1 MSKLLKHTFLF
12 SLATL
17 ISRLLGLLRD
27 ATFAHYFGISAEY
40 DAYLV
45 AIILPFFLR
54 KIFAD
59 GALSSAFIPLFTRK
73 QGKDSQVF
81 LSTTI
86 WFVLITTVSLYI
98 PVYFFSDQIVLV
110 LGTGLSEST
119 MELTSYLLKITYPF
133 IIFISLW
140 AVATGVLNSNDIY
153 FGPAFAPA
161 LSNLCSVVFI
171 FLSSYFS
178 PRILG
183 PTIGFTVGGILQFLL
198 VFYILRKIHFRMT
211 LDFNFKD
218 LKSIMNLFGPALLGV
233 AVASLNTLVDTNI
246 ATWTGTG
253 GVSTI
258 QYALRIYQLPLSIF
272 AISVANALLPKL
284 SYSSSIKDE
293 KEYNKNLKDSIELTL
308 FFAIPSMFGL
318 IFLNNEIVALI
329 YQHGSFTFE
338 DTLITAK
345 TLLYYSLG
353 LPFYSLHTIFI
364 RTYHSKLNTR
374 YPSLVAVV
382 MLLVNATLDVLL
394 AFRYG
399 VVGIALA
406 TAISGIIGMFMT
418 GFNIIKG
425 LTGED
430 WMEIFK
436 IFIASAVMSIFIA
449 TSKGFF
455 DSRLLVVLLIALS
468 VLVYFLSAYLIG
480 SKKLKLAINLFFKR
494 K

>member
-1 MSKLLKHTFLF
+1 
-12 SLATL
+12 
-17 ISRLLGLLRD
+17 
-27 ATFAHYFGISAEY
+27 
-40 DAYLV
+40 
-45 AIILPFFLR
+45 
-54 KIFAD
+54 
-59 GALSSAFIPLFTRK
+59 
-73 QGKDSQVF
+73 
-81 LSTTI
+81 
-86 WFVLITTVSLYI
+86 
-98 PVYFFSDQIVLV
+98 
-110 LGTGLSEST
+110 
-119 MELTSYLLKITYPF
+119 
-133 IIFISLW
+133 
-140 AVATGVLNSNDIY
+140 
-153 FGPAFAPA
+153 
-161 LSNLCSVVFI
+161 
-171 FLSSYFS
+171 
-178 PRILG
+178 
-183 PTIGFTVGGILQFLL
+183 
-198 VFYILRKIHFRMT
+198 
-211 LDFNFKD
+211 
-218 LKSIMNLFGPALLGV
+218 MNLFGPALLGV

-345 TLLYYSLG
+345 TLLYYSIG

-399 VVGIALA
+399 VVGIAFA

-436 IFIASAVMSIFIA
+436 IFIASAVMSIFIV

>member
-1 MSKLLKHTFLF
+1 
-12 SLATL
+12 
-17 ISRLLGLLRD
+17 
-27 ATFAHYFGISAEY
+27 
-40 DAYLV
+40 
-45 AIILPFFLR
+45 
-54 KIFAD
+54 
-59 GALSSAFIPLFTRK
+59 
-73 QGKDSQVF
+73 
-81 LSTTI
+81 
-86 WFVLITTVSLYI
+86 
-98 PVYFFSDQIVLV
+98 

-436 IFIASAVMSIFIA
+436 IFIASAVMSIFIV

-468 VLVYFLSAYLIG
+468 ALVYFSSAYIIG
-480 SKKLKLAINLFFKR
+480 SKKLKLAINIFFKR